1 MDKCPQDN
9 CCLDKCQ
16 LANVV
21 AMKTEQKLKQT
32 KISCFM
38 KTTAKE
44 TEGGT
49 DTKKQMTAGPPDT
62 VVSAINTSLF
72 ENFTGQ
78 MSSGVQPGTD
88 SGAAGL
94 TRVPRGC

>member
-1 MDKCPQDN
+1 MSSGQLLPGQMSTCQCGSYEDRTEAEADQDI
-9 CCLDKCQ
+9 LFH
-16 LANVV
+16 
-21 AMKTEQKLKQT
+21 E
-32 KISCFM
+32 
-38 KTTAKE
+38 TTAKE

-49 DTKKQMTAGPPDT
+49 DTKKQMTTGPPDT